1 MTYTI
6 EAEADELYRDE
17 SFDTIEE
24 LGDWVQ
30 EFMTENNTCQ
40 EFNLT
45 IINDLQTGDSG

>member
-24 LGDWVQ
+24 LADWIG
-30 EFMTENNTCQ
+30 EFVTENNDTA
-40 EFNLT
+40 EFNVT